1 MRKMKL
7 PQGVGQVYKLKGTRR
22 NPYIVRKT
30 IGFENVNGKKKQIIK
45 TIGYARTYQDGF
57 NMLMS
62 YNSDLVK
69 NPNETKVVVT
79 PECKYKFKDI
89 FEKWSKDFFSTTSK
103 STMNGYNAAFKGFV
117 EIHNKVFAT
126 LKTRDYERII
136 ADSGKNYSTIRKMKF
151 LLNMLYKFALKN
163 EYVDKN
169 YAELVDIAKYSN
181 KNPNKRDREKFSKD
195 DMGKIWAMPESDSK
209 TITLMLLYTGT
220 RVSELL
226 DLKKKDVNLKERYFN
241 VVESKTA
248 AGIRVV
254 PICKKIYPY
263 FESWMNRNDNEL
275 LFENKNHDPL
285 LYRFF
290 RDNYFE
296 EINELLGT
304 NHLIHDTRHTFISMC
319 TEKSM
324 NETVLKKIVGHA
336 NAQSLT
342 ERVYTHF
349 DPSFLVE
356 AVDVLD

>member
-30 IGFENVNGKKKQIIK
+30 IGFEEVNGKKKQIIK
-45 TIGYARTYQDGF
+45 TIGYAKTYQDGF
-57 NMLMS
+57 NMLMF
-62 YNSDLVK
+62 YNSDLLK

-89 FEKWSKDFFSTTSK
+89 FDKWSKDFFPTTSK

-117 EIHNKVFAT
+117 GIHNKLFAT

-169 YAELVDIAKYSN
+169 YAELVDIAKYSD
-181 KNPNKRDREKFSKD
+181 KNPNKRDREKFSKED
-195 DMGKIWAMPESDSK
+195 VKKIWDMPESDVKS
-209 TITLMLLYTGT
+209 ITLMLIYTGT
-220 RVSELL
+220 RISELL
-226 DLKKKDVNLKERYFN
+226 DLKKCEVNLKERYFN
-241 VVESKTA
+241 VTASKTS

-254 PICKKIYPY
+254 PICEKIYPY

-275 LFENKNHDPL
+275 LFEN
-285 LYRFF
+285 
-290 RDNYFE
+290 
-296 EINELLGT
+296 T
-304 NHLIHDTRHTFISMC
+304 NHLS
-319 TEKSM
+319 
-324 NETVLKKIVGHA
+324 TVKIMPNGK
-336 NAQSLT
+336 
-342 ERVYTHF
+342 E
-349 DPSFLVE
+349 
-356 AVDVLD
+356 

>member
-1 MRKMKL
+1 MKL
-7 PQGVGQVYKLKGTRR
+7 
-22 NPYIVRKT
+22 
-30 IGFENVNGKKKQIIK
+30 
-45 TIGYARTYQDGF
+45 D
-57 NMLMS
+57 
-62 YNSDLVK
+62 
-69 NPNETKVVVT
+69 
-79 PECKYKFKDI
+79 
-89 FEKWSKDFFSTTSK
+89 
-103 STMNGYNAAFKGFV
+103 
-117 EIHNKVFAT
+117 
-126 LKTRDYERII
+126 
-136 ADSGKNYSTIRKMKF
+136 
-151 LLNMLYKFALKN
+151 
-163 EYVDKN
+163 
-169 YAELVDIAKYSN
+169 YAEYILVHASEFKMSILYNDVINGNVPKNIRSIQMLSNDLKKFHFNHDINNY
-181 KNPNKRDREKFSKD
+181 
-195 DMGKIWAMPESDSK
+195 KIERWAMPESDSK

-324 NETVLKKIVGHA
+324 NETVLKKIVGYA

>member
-1 MRKMKL
+1 ML
-7 PQGVGQVYKLKGTRR
+7 NLEIYL
-22 NPYIVRKT
+22 NI
-30 IGFENVNGKKKQIIK
+30 QIKILIK
-45 TIGYARTYQDGF
+45 
-57 NMLMS
+57 
-62 YNSDLVK
+62 
-69 NPNETKVVVT
+69 
-79 PECKYKFKDI
+79 
-89 FEKWSKDFFSTTSK
+89 
-103 STMNGYNAAFKGFV
+103 
-117 EIHNKVFAT
+117 EI
-126 LKTRDYERII
+126 
-136 ADSGKNYSTIRKMKF
+136 
-151 LLNMLYKFALKN
+151 
-163 EYVDKN
+163 
-169 YAELVDIAKYSN
+169 
-181 KNPNKRDREKFSKD
+181 EKFSKED
-195 DMGKIWAMPESDSK
+195 INKIWAMPESDNK

-275 LFENKNHDPL
+275 LFENKNHNPL

-342 ERVYTHF
+342 EKVYTHF

>member
-30 IGFENVNGKKKQIIK
+30 IGFAEVNGKRKQIIK
-45 TIGYARTYQDGF
+45 TIGYAKTYQDGF

-89 FEKWSKDFFSTTSK
+89 FDKWSKDFFPTTSK
-103 STMNGYNAAFKGFV
+103 STMHGYTAAFKGFV
-117 EIHNKVFAT
+117 GIHNKLFAT
-126 LKTRDYERII
+126 LKTGDYERII

-169 YAELVDIAKYSN
+169 YAELVDISKYSK
-181 KNPNKRDREKFSKD
+181 KNPNKRDREKFSKED
-195 DMGKIWAMPESDSK
+195 INKIWAMPESDSK
-209 TITLMLLYTGT
+209 TITIMLLYTGT

-226 DLKKKDVNLKERYFN
+226 DLEKKDLNLKERYFN
-241 VVESKTA
+241 VVERKTA

-254 PICKKIYPY
+254 PICKKLYPY

-275 LFENKNHDPL
+275 LIENKNHNPL
-285 LYRFF
+285 LYRFI
-290 RDNYFE
+290 RDNY
-296 EINELLGT
+296 
-304 NHLIHDTRHTFISMC
+304 
-319 TEKSM
+319 
-324 NETVLKKIVGHA
+324 
-336 NAQSLT
+336 
-342 ERVYTHF
+342 
-349 DPSFLVE
+349 
-356 AVDVLD
+356 